1 MFAASLQFLMAI
13 SREVWGILLDSS
25 VYILFGIL
33 MAGLLKVILN
43 ANTISHHLGRG
54 RFFSVIKAAFFG
66 VPLPL

>member
-1 MFAASLQFLMAI
+1 MFAAALQFLMAI
-13 SREVWGILLDSS
+13 FREAWGILLDSS

-43 ANTISHHLGRG
+43 PNTIAHHLGRG